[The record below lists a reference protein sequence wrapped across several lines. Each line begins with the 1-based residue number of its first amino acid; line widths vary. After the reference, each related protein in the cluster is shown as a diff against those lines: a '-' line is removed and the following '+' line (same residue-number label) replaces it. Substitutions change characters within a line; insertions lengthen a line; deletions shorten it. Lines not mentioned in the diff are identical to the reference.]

1 MLADEILC
9 VDIDILVN
17 KLTQNVLTEIFFR
30 ASYDIQVEPD
40 YFTDALHQVNQRI
53 QLVIPGPPDPPEI
66 FLKSVSPEEF
76 VIEWGEPRL
85 FGGVKVRGYQVSNK
99 RD

>member
-1 MLADEILC
+1 MC
-9 VDIDILVN
+9 
-17 KLTQNVLTEIFFR
+17 FR

-40 YFTDALHQVNQRI
+40 YFTDALHQVNQKI
-53 QLVIPGPPDPPEI
+53 QLVIPGPPDSPDI

-85 FGGVKVRGYQVSNK
+85 FGGVKVRGYQVSVNIIIK
-99 RD
+99 ELPLNGKHQ

>member
-1 MLADEILC
+1 MI
-9 VDIDILVN
+9 VVY
-17 KLTQNVLTEIFFR
+17 FR

-40 YFTDALHQVNQRI
+40 YFTDALHQVNQKI
-53 QLVIPGPPDPPEI
+53 QLVIPGPPDSPDI

-85 FGGVKVRGYQVSNK
+85 FGGVKVRGYQVSVNIK
-99 RD
+99 ELLLNNSVIWSTEELNGLRIL

>member
-1 MLADEILC
+1 M
-9 VDIDILVN
+9 
-17 KLTQNVLTEIFFR
+17 T
-30 ASYDIQVEPD
+30 VEPS
-40 YFTDALHQVNQRI
+40 YFTETLPQRPQSI

-85 FGGVKVRGYQVSNK
+85 YGGVRVRGYQVHFVVIYLTTVKPVLATPCIQRLPVLS
-99 RD
+99 DHFHSSQ

>member
-1 MLADEILC
+1 MNIQVFE
-9 VDIDILVN
+9 
-17 KLTQNVLTEIFFR
+17 NVLIFFR

-53 QLVIPGPPDPPEI
+53 QLVIPGPPDAPEI

-85 FGGVKVRGYQVSNK
+85 FGGVKVRGYQVSI
-99 RD
+99 